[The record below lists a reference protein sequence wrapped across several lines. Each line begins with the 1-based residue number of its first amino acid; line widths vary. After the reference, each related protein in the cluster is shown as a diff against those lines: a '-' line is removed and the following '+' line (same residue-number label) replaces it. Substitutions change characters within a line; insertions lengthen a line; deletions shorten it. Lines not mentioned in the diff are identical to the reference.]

1 MIPLFGEDASLLVVF
16 LSLVSLSSAAPRQES
31 VVALIGAKVY
41 PAGGG
46 AVIPRGIILM
56 SGGKI
61 TAVGAN
67 VTVPAGARRIPVDG
81 KVIIPGLIDA
91 RSSLF
96 LSPAETAAGAADRDV
111 LDAADL
117 FDEEAVDAL
126 RRGVTTVY
134 ITPGSRGNISGV
146 GAVVKLG
153 NGRTSSGVV
162 GTPIRTQAA
171 LKLNLGVSTGSRTSS
186 LERLSSY
193 DAIRSAFR
201 SAEQYA
207 RSFERYE
214 RDLKAFESQPR
225 LAANDGPPPSTQQPN
240 DPTTQR
246 PTTQRPTR
254 PRRIPAQEILL
265 KALRR
270 EIPVRVEAHRADDIL
285 NALRLREEFKLN
297 MILEGAEEAPL
308 VAKEIA
314 RHRIPIVWGPTL
326 LESGTDL
333 DTRGQTPAGAAKLSR
348 AGIRLA
354 LTPAGESGRA
364 SRFVLENAAAA
375 AGHRLLREKALL
387 AITTDAAQILGVGDM
402 LGSIAVGKDA
412 DLVILSAPPFDPA
425 AKVEQVYVNG
435 ERVYAR

>member
-1 MIPLFGEDASLLVVF
+1 LLLAF
-16 LSLVSLSSAAPRQES
+16 LSLVSLSSSAPSQET
-31 VVALIGAKVY
+31 VVALIGGRII
-41 PAGGG
+41 PAGGA
-46 AVIPRGIILM
+46 AVILRGTILM

-67 VTVPAGARRIPVDG
+67 VAIPAGARRIAVDG

-91 RSSLF
+91 RSNLF
-96 LSPAETAAGAADRDV
+96 LSPDETAAGAADRDV
-111 LDAADL
+111 LDATDL
-117 FDEEAVDAL
+117 FDDDALDAL

-134 ITPGSRGNISGV
+134 ITPGSRGDIAGV

-153 NGRTSSGVV
+153 SGPASSGIV
-162 GTPIRTQAA
+162 GTPVRTQAA
-171 LKLNLGVSTGSRTSS
+171 LKLNLGVSIGNRTSS
-186 LERLSSY
+186 LERVSSY

-214 RDLKAFESQPR
+214 RDIKTFESQPR
-225 LAANDGPPPSTQQPN
+225 LAANVGAPPSTTQQPS

-254 PRRIPAQEILL
+254 PRRVPAQEILL

-285 NALRLREEFKLN
+285 NALQLSEEFKLN

-314 RHRIPIVWGPTL
+314 RHRIPVIWGPTL
-326 LESGTDL
+326 LESGTEL
-333 DTRGQTPAGAAKLSR
+333 DSRRQTPAGAAKLAR
-348 AGIRLA
+348 AGIRFI
-354 LTPAGESGRA
+354 LTPAGDSGRA
-364 SRFVLENAAAA
+364 TRFVLENAAAA
-375 AGHRLLREKALL
+375 AGHGLSREKALS
-387 AITTDAAQILGVGDM
+387 AITMDAAQILGVGDR
-402 LGSIAVGKDA
+402 LGSISVGKDA
-412 DLVILSAPPFDPA
+412 DLVVLSGSPFDPA
-425 AKVEQVYVNG
+425 ARVEQVYVNG
-435 ERVYAR
+435 ERVHAR